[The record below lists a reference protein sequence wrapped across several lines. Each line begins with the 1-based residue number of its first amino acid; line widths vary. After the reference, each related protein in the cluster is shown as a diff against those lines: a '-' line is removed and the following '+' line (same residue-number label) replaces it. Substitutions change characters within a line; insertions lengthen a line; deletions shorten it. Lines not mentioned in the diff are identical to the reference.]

1 MIPVL
6 GRRFFLNTAETW
18 LHIRIPGEF
27 QTHGCL
33 DLSTMDS
40 DLTALKCS
48 MGINI
53 FKGFPGDSMCRATF
67 ENRNTK
73 FPSKSKMIS
82 MCYKVIY
89 TLV

>member
-1 MIPVL
+1 
-6 GRRFFLNTAETW
+6 
-18 LHIRIPGEF
+18 
-27 QTHGCL
+27 
-33 DLSTMDS
+33 
-40 DLTALKCS
+40 
-48 MGINI
+48 
-53 FKGFPGDSMCRATF
+53 MCRATF